1 MIALDSISK
10 TYGDGNGAV
19 HALRDVDLK
28 VNANDYLVIT
38 GRSGSGKSTLLH
50 IIGCLENPTEG
61 TYLFDGE
68 DVAKLS
74 DIDRSRLR
82 ARTFGF
88 VFQSFNLLPELKAVA
103 NVMLAMRYGPVAKS
117 ERRERALD
125 LLRSVGMAHRAEHRP
140 SHLSGGE
147 KQRVAIARALAN
159 DPAVLLADEPTGN
172 LDTTTRD
179 EILGLLEQRVTMG
192 QSLILV
198 THDRELVR
206 RGKRSLA
213 MLDGRVVSG

>member
-1 MIALDSISK
+1 MIELRSVSK
-10 TYGDGNGAV
+10 RYGDGNGAV
-19 HALRDVDLK
+19 HALREVDLK
-28 VNANDYLVIT
+28 INTNDYLVIT

-50 IIGCLENPTEG
+50 IIGCLENPTGG
-61 TYLFDGE
+61 TYFLEGE
-68 DVAKLS
+68 GIAKLT
-74 DIDRSRLR
+74 DIERSRLR

-103 NVMLAMRYGPVAKS
+103 NVMLAMRYGPVPKN
-117 ERRERALD
+117 ERRERALE
-125 LLRSVGMAHRAEHRP
+125 LLLSVGIAHRAEHRP

-172 LDTTTRD
+172 LDTITRD
-179 EILGLLEQRVTMG
+179 EILALLEERVTMG

-206 RGKRSLA
+206 RGNRSLA